1 MNIEGQKLETHS
13 LSFESICGYEE
24 SSLSCTMPYALFF
37 FSLLKVLCGEDFSFL
52 KEKAALEA
60 HKKLY
65 EPEINDSAA
74 AVVTF

>member
-13 LSFESICGYEE
+13 LSFESICGHEE

-37 FSLLKVLCGEDFSFL
+37 SLLKVLCGEYFFFL

-65 EPEINDSAA
+65 EPEINDSASG
-74 AVVTF
+74 VVTF